1 MRRALVVV
9 LLVGVACSGPVIR
22 VATPR
27 HRAGTTA
34 LPAAGS
40 ASGTTIKMVE
50 DAGAAEGFDRNDLIG
65 PVQAASVALARPF
78 RNATDLQVSALHSPT
93 GEAAV
98 EVLETDHGS
107 QRWGRLMIPAERRII
122 SSFAQD
128 TGLGQWLVIV
138 DDVKI
143 HGGPDPVP
151 LTGYRWA
158 RKDVEAYAAC
168 GIPARAIDDC
178 TSAFY
183 LVASTWMMPVGN
195 KTIGG

>member
-1 MRRALVVV
+1 MLMLVAA
-9 LLVGVACSGPVIR
+9 ACSGPVIK

-27 HRAGTTA
+27 HHAAATT

-40 ASGTTIKMVE
+40 SSGINVKALA
-50 DAGAAEGFDRNDLIG
+50 DAGAQSGFDRNDLIG
-65 PVQAASVALARPF
+65 PVQTSSLSLAKPF
-78 RNATDLQVSALHSPT
+78 RHVTDLHVAPLHSPT

-98 EVLETDHGS
+98 EVLETDHGT

-122 SSFAQD
+122 ASFARNQA
-128 TGLGQWLVIV
+128 LGQWLVIV
-138 DDVKI
+138 DDVLI
-143 HGGPDPVP
+143 QGGPDPVP

-168 GIPARAIDDC
+168 GIPARAIDGC

-183 LVASTWMMPVGN
+183 VEASMWMMPVGN